1 MFQYHMYRVIDHCVF
16 YNCGKPFNSFFP
28 FAEKTISQLEFVAQK
43 SLSKKWVLKL
53 QKIIIKTNLSIWCL
67 TRYLTKHL
75 WRYLIVNMLEQ
86 SIFRAFRHHLGQIL
100 RSQMAPKT
108 LYYWKFL
115 IDANEL
121 SGKFLDYTLLLIYV
135 KRNEL

>member
-1 MFQYHMYRVIDHCVF
+1 
-16 YNCGKPFNSFFP
+16 
-28 FAEKTISQLEFVAQK
+28 
-43 SLSKKWVLKL
+43 
-53 QKIIIKTNLSIWCL
+53 
-67 TRYLTKHL
+67 
-75 WRYLIVNMLEQ
+75 MLEQ
-86 SIFRAFRHHLGQIL
+86 YIFRAFKHHLGQIL

-115 IDANEL
+115 IDVNEL